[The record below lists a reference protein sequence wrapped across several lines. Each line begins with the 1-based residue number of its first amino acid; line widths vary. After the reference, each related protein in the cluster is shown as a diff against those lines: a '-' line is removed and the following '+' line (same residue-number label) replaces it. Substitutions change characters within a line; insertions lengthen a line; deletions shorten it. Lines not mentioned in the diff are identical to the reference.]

1 MEGLI
6 LNPPVVILEQC
17 MECEVK
23 QYIFI
28 LILHGKV
35 HLLGQ
40 VKRTAN
46 IL

>member
-1 MEGLI
+1 MGTTDTS
-6 LNPPVVILEQC
+6 PVAIREQC

-23 QYIFI
+23 QYMFI

-35 HLLGQ
+35 HLFGQ